1 MGPTAR
7 ILATWLVLLLLVA
20 GCVAPKATVP
30 EETPRAGAPAAAPPP
45 APIAGPYQGPKARLS
60 VLRLDVKALNAPAAV
75 GDGLTSMLAA
85 ALAES
90 NRFAITSRDADLIVV
105 GVVTEF
111 APAGPAPGQAAQVAI
126 EMGLLD
132 GKTSQ
137 VFASGTARGRAADTA
152 GLGPSLQPALGAGL
166 AAHAGTPLEKAI
178 RAAVQSATQLV
189 VNGTPAAYYRHTET
203 AARPPAP
210 TGPPGSQPPATA
222 PPPPRPPPRR
232 PRRPRARRPLRRPR
246 RGPPPRRHP
255 RPPA

>member
-1 MGPTAR
+1 
-7 ILATWLVLLLLVA
+7 
-20 GCVAPKATVP
+20 
-30 EETPRAGAPAAAPPP
+30 
-45 APIAGPYQGPKARLS
+45 
-60 VLRLDVKALNAPAAV
+60 
-75 GDGLTSMLAA
+75 MLAA

-210 TGPPGSQPPATA
+210 TGPRLAAPATA
-222 PPPPRPPPRR
+222 PPPPAPARSRAVPAGHAPGAHAGARAGIRRRDATRARPRDRDALCESPDREPAGRFRHHGQDPRGDPPR
-232 PRRPRARRPLRRPR
+232 
-246 RGPPPRRHP
+246 H
-255 RPPA
+255 